1 MYDSGMII
9 DFLLLRDLARPED
22 FLFNLAVAVGHN
34 PPHMNCTKVT
44 E

>member
-22 FLFNLAVAVGHN
+22 IFFLFNLAVAVGHN
-34 PPHMNCTKVT
+34 PPH
-44 E
+44 ELH